1 MVTRFGNWLLPN
13 RRPMDNM
20 KAGWALPQEDEFA
33 LMNLGAPTP
42 YLRMMFPNEPIPNT
56 DTLDSERFTSE
67 HLIAWRKEFE
77 WFLKALTYKTNKQLL
92 LKSPPHTG
100 RIGILHK
107 IYPEAKFIHIVRD
120 PRKLFPSTMKL
131 WNSLDEHQALQA
143 PTDQIKL
150 QQFVIESLQSMYNAF
165 ERDRKLI
172 PQENIIDVHYE
183 EFVTDPVE
191 TLESI
196 YNHLRLG
203 DLNSVR
209 EQWSNKAAQEQG
221 YQPNK
226 LQINQD
232 EESMILEH
240 WGSYARRYGYLT
252 S

>member
-1 MVTRFGNWLLPN
+1 M
-13 RRPMDNM
+13 
-20 KAGWALPQEDEFA
+20 
-33 LMNLGAPTP
+33 
-42 YLRMMFPNEPIPNT
+42 
-56 DTLDSERFTSE
+56 
-67 HLIAWRKEFE
+67 KEFE

-172 PQENIIDVHYE
+172 PQQNIIDVHYE
-183 EFVTDPVE
+183 KFVTDPVE

-209 EQWSNKAAQEQG
+209 ETWSNKAAQEQG

-240 WGSYARRYGYLT
+240 WGSYARQYGYLT